1 MITFMIVCFTVM
13 FWIVLIGVAIE
24 LLVVVAL
31 KIIELVSKGRL
42 KFFNRGLIEPIYSKE
57 PRSVSF
63 F

>member
-1 MITFMIVCFTVM
+1 MITSLIVCFTVM

-24 LLVVVAL
+24 LLVVIAL
-31 KIIELVSKGRL
+31 KIIELVSRGRL

-57 PRSVSF
+57 PRHIEF